1 MFVFFFKQK
10 TAYEVR
16 ISDWSSDVCSSDLRF
31 IEPRPAAAQEGFE
44 NTAIDVHH
52 NQRRPHGFG
61 RAIRHG
67 DLRLGK
73 TLLGDRGEVVADLGQ
88 AGMVQH
94 RLGFACL
101 YAVPVEQLGREVKTL
116 AVGILAQIPEDVRK
130 LQGLTERPRS
140 AERAVGKE
148 RVMPGTTRWVPYHY
162 KT

>member
-1 MFVFFFKQK
+1 M
-10 TAYEVR
+10 R
-16 ISDWSSDVCSSDLRF
+16 ISDWSSDVCSSDLRD
-31 IEPRPAAAQEGFE
+31 G
-44 NTAIDVHH
+44 HH

-116 AVGILAQIPEDVRK
+116 AVGILAQIAEDVRK
-130 LQGLTERPRS
+130 LQGLTERPCDVRS
-140 AERAVGKE
+140 EEQTSELQSLMRISYA
-148 RVMPGTTRWVPYHY
+148 
-162 KT
+162 